1 VYEKFYHL
9 TALPFLLTP
18 DRRFFFGSSGHSRA
32 IAHLVYGLS
41 QEEGFVVIT
50 GEVGAGKTTLV
61 EQLWT
66 QLDRSTYLMSRV
78 VTTRVSGDDLLRLA
92 MAGFGLE
99 AEIAS
104 DKATLLV
111 KYEQLVR
118 EHRKAGRRLLLL
130 VDEVQN
136 LPLSALE
143 ELRMLSNITV
153 DGKASVQTIL
163 LGQPQFRP
171 MLAMKDAEQLRQRV
185 LASFHLGPLSEP
197 ETRGYIEH
205 RLRLVGWKNDPAWE
219 IETFRAVH
227 EHSGGI
233 PRRINTLCSRVLLL
247 GALEEVHTITAEM
260 VETTA
265 KELNDDLGAGGVAL
279 ALAENGPYLQ
289 PAAAPVP
296 SPPPPPPAIPS
307 QELDTLA
314 GRILALEQ
322 GAMRQERMLKRMLD
336 IMEAKVPH

>member
-1 VYEKFYHL
+1 MYEKFYHL

-66 QLDRSTYLMSRV
+66 QLDRSTYVMSRV

-92 MAGFGLE
+92 MAGFGME
-99 AEIAS
+99 AEIGS

-111 KYEQLVR
+111 RYEQIVR
-118 EHRKAGRRLLLL
+118 EHRRHGRRLLLL

-136 LPLSALE
+136 LPLNALE

-171 MLAMKDAEQLRQRV
+171 MLALKDAEQLRQRV
-185 LASFHLGPLSEP
+185 LASYHLGPMSEA

-205 RLRLVGWKNDPAWE
+205 RLRTVGWKNDPAWDDAAFVS
-219 IETFRAVH
+219 IH
-227 EHSGGI
+227 HNSGGI

-247 GALEEVHTITAEM
+247 GSLEEVHKITADM
-260 VETTA
+260 VDTTA
-265 KELNDDLGAGGVAL
+265 DELNEDLGAGGVAL
-279 ALAENGPYLQ
+279 AEPE
-289 PAAAPVP
+289 PAP
-296 SPPPPPPAIPS
+296 SR
-307 QELDTLA
+307 EMDTLA
-314 GRILALEQ
+314 GRVLALEQ
-322 GAMRQERMLKRMLD
+322 GSLRQERMLKRLLE
-336 IMEAKVPH
+336 IMEARVPQ

>member
-1 VYEKFYHL
+1 MYEKFYHL
-9 TALPFLLTP
+9 TGIPFLLTP

-66 QLDRSTYLMSRV
+66 QLDRNTYVMSRV

-99 AEIAS
+99 ADIGS
-104 DKATLLV
+104 DKATLLIR
-111 KYEQLVR
+111 YEQIVR
-118 EHRKAGRRLLLL
+118 EHRKHGRRLLLL

-136 LPLSALE
+136 LPLIALE

-171 MLAMKDAEQLRQRV
+171 MLAARDADQLRQRV
-185 LASFHLGPLSEP
+185 LASYHLGPLSES
-197 ETRGYIEH
+197 ETRSYIEH

-219 IETFRAVH
+219 PDAFSAIH
-227 EHSGGI
+227 SQSGGI

-247 GALEEVHTITAEM
+247 GSLEDTHTITAEM
-260 VETTA
+260 VNTTA
-265 KELNDDLGAGGVAL
+265 DELNEDLGAGGL
-279 ALAENGPYLQ
+279 AMPEPD
-289 PAAAPVP
+289 PAPASVFAAPGGAP
-296 SPPPPPPAIPS
+296 SREFDA
-307 QELDTLA
+307 LA
-314 GRILALEQ
+314 GRIMLLEQ
-322 GAMRQERMLKRMLD
+322 GAVRQERMLQRILD
-336 IMEAKVPH
+336 IMEAKVPQ

>member
-1 VYEKFYHL
+1 MYEKFYRL
-9 TALPFLLTP
+9 TGLPFLLTP

-41 QEEGFVVIT
+41 QEEGFIVIT

-66 QLDRSTYLMSRV
+66 QLDRSTYVMSRV

-99 AEIAS
+99 ADIGG
-104 DKATLLV
+104 DKASLLV
-111 KYEQLVR
+111 RYEHVVR
-118 EHRKAGRRLLLL
+118 QHRKAGRRLLLL

-136 LPLSALE
+136 LPLAALE

-153 DGKASVQTIL
+153 DGRASVQTIL

-171 MLAMKDAEQLRQRV
+171 MLALKDAEQLRQRV
-185 LASFHLGPLSEP
+185 LASYHLGPLSET

-205 RLRLVGWKNDPAWE
+205 RLRTVGWKDDPTWDDNSFAA
-219 IETFRAVH
+219 IH
-227 EHSGGI
+227 QQSGGI

-247 GALEEVHTITAEM
+247 GALEEQHRITADM
-260 VETTA
+260 VNTTA
-265 KELNDDLGAGGVAL
+265 DELNEDLGAGTA
-279 ALAENGPYLQ
+279 APEEPT
-289 PAAAPVP
+289 AAAAVP
-296 SPPPPPPAIPS
+296 SPS
-307 QELDTLA
+307 RELDTLS

-322 GAMRQERMLKRMLD
+322 GALRQERMLKRLLE
-336 IMEAKVPH
+336 IMDTRVPQ

>member
-1 VYEKFYHL
+1 VYQKFYHL
-9 TALPFLLTP
+9 TGIPFLLTP

-66 QLDRSTYLMSRV
+66 QLDRNTYVMSRV

-99 AEIAS
+99 AELGS
-104 DKATLLV
+104 DKATLLLR
-111 KYEQLVR
+111 YEQIVR
-118 EHRKAGRRLLLL
+118 EHRKHGRRLLLL

-136 LPLSALE
+136 LPLIALE
-143 ELRMLSNITV
+143 ELRMLSNITI

-171 MLAMKDAEQLRQRV
+171 MLAASDADQLRQRV
-185 LASFHLGPLSEP
+185 LASYHLGPLSES

-205 RLRLVGWKNDPAWE
+205 RLRLVGWKDDPAWE
-219 IETFRAVH
+219 SDTFSAIHRQT
-227 EHSGGI
+227 GGI

-247 GALEEVHTITAEM
+247 GSLEEAHNITAEM
-260 VETTA
+260 VNNTA
-265 KELNDDLGAGGVAL
+265 DELNEDLGAGGVAMPE
-279 ALAENGPYLQ
+279 AK
-289 PAAAPVP
+289 
-296 SPPPPPPAIPS
+296 PPPAFTAPVAAPS
-307 QELDTLA
+307 REFDALA
-314 GRILALEQ
+314 GRIMLLEQ
-322 GAMRQERMLKRMLD
+322 GALRQERMLQRLLD
-336 IMEAKVPH
+336 IVEVRMPQ

>member
-1 VYEKFYHL
+1 MYEKFYQL
-9 TALPFLLTP
+9 TGIPFLLTP

-66 QLDRSTYLMSRV
+66 QLDRTTYVMSRV

-99 AEIAS
+99 AEIGA

-111 KYEQLVR
+111 RYEQLVR
-118 EHRKAGRRLLLL
+118 EHRKHGRRLLLL

-136 LPLSALE
+136 LPLIALE

-171 MLAMKDAEQLRQRV
+171 MLAMRDADQLRQRV
-185 LASFHLGPLSEP
+185 LASYHLGPLSES
-197 ETRGYIEH
+197 ETRAYIEH
-205 RLRLVGWKNDPAWE
+205 RMRLVGWKNDPAFE
-219 IETFRAVH
+219 PDAFDALHRQT
-227 EHSGGI
+227 GGI

-247 GALEEVHTITAEM
+247 GALEEAHTITAEM
-260 VETTA
+260 VNRTA
-265 KELNDDLGAGGVAL
+265 DELNEDLGAGGVAL
-279 ALAENGPYLQ
+279 PETPPE
-289 PAAAPVP
+289 PAPTLVP
-296 SPPPPPPAIPS
+296 SAPTSS
-307 QELDTLA
+307 QDIDGLA
-314 GRILALEQ
+314 GRIMLLEQ
-322 GAMRQERMLKRMLD
+322 GALRQERMLKRLLE
-336 IMEAKVPH
+336 IMETRVPQ

>member
-1 VYEKFYHL
+1 MYEKFYHL
-9 TALPFLLTP
+9 TGLPFLLTP

-66 QLDRSTYLMSRV
+66 QLDRSTYVMSRV

-99 AEIAS
+99 AEIGA

-111 KYEQLVR
+111 RYEQTVR
-118 EHRKAGRRLLLL
+118 QHRKAGRRLLLL

-153 DGKASVQTIL
+153 DGKAPVQTIL

-171 MLAMKDAEQLRQRV
+171 MLAARDADQLRQRV
-185 LASFHLGPLSEP
+185 LASYHLGPLSEA

-205 RLRLVGWKNDPAWE
+205 RLRTVGWKDDPTWDLDAFTA
-219 IETFRAVH
+219 IHAQT
-227 EHSGGI
+227 GGI

-247 GALEEVHTITAEM
+247 GALEEAHRITAEM
-260 VETTA
+260 VDTTA
-265 KELNDDLGAGGVAL
+265 NELNEDLGAGGVAMPDVEPPVF
-279 ALAENGPYLQ
+279 AP
-289 PAAAPVP
+289 PVP
-296 SPPPPPPAIPS
+296 APS
-307 QELDTLA
+307 RDLDNLA
-314 GRILALEQ
+314 GRIMMLEQ
-322 GAMRQERMLKRMLD
+322 GAMRQERMLKRLLE
-336 IMEAKVPH
+336 IMEAKVP

>member
-1 VYEKFYHL
+1 MYEKFYHL
-9 TALPFLLTP
+9 TGLPFLLTP

-66 QLDRSTYLMSRV
+66 QLDRATYVMSRV

-99 AEIAS
+99 ADIGS
-104 DKATLLV
+104 DKATLLIR
-111 KYEQLVR
+111 YEQIVR
-118 EHRKAGRRLLLL
+118 EHRKHGRRLLLL

-136 LPLSALE
+136 LPLLALE

-171 MLAMKDAEQLRQRV
+171 MLAARDADQLRQRV
-185 LASFHLGPLSEP
+185 LASYHLGPLSES

-205 RLRLVGWKNDPAWE
+205 RLRLVGWKDDPVWDPDAFGA
-219 IETFRAVH
+219 IHRQ
-227 EHSGGI
+227 SGGI
-233 PRRINTLCSRVLLL
+233 PRRINTLSSRVLLL
-247 GALEEVHTITAEM
+247 GSLEETHRITAEM
-260 VETTA
+260 VDTTA
-265 KELNDDLGAGGVAL
+265 DELNEDLGAGGVAMPTP
-279 ALAENGPYLQ
+279 E
-289 PAAAPVP
+289 APVFA
-296 SPPPPPPAIPS
+296 PPGYAAMPDVEA
-307 QELDTLA
+307 LT
-314 GRILALEQ
+314 GRIMLLEQ
-322 GAMRQERMLKRMLD
+322 GAMRQERLFKRLLELL
-336 IMEAKVPH
+336 EARVPL